1 MTTQQSKVTAQ
12 NFDLSKY
19 QIETSTKKVLVKIE
33 ETGEEFEVTVKQLS
47 WSKRNQLISKSLQF
61 TSSGSTTFSAD
72 VYVRE
77 CLKEMI
83 IEAPWGNTTESFLL
97 QIDNR
102 LGSALEELVPTAF
115 DDVSGAAD
123 TIKKE
128 Q

>member
-1 MTTQQSKVTAQ
+1 MTQESTG
-12 NFDLSKY
+12 FDFKKY
-19 QIETSTKKVLVKIE
+19 IIEKSPETRTLTIA
-33 ETGEEFEVTVKQLS
+33 ETGETFEITVKELA

-61 TSSGSTTFSAD
+61 TSTGSTSFSAD

-83 IEAPWGNTTESFLL
+83 IEAPWGYTTESFLL

-115 DDVSGAAD
+115 EDVSGAAD
-123 TIKKE
+123 TIKKG

>member
-1 MTTQQSKVTAQ
+1 MTQESTG
-12 NFDLSKY
+12 FDFKKY
-19 QIETSTKKVLVKIE
+19 IIEKSPETRTLTIA
-33 ETGEEFEVTVKQLS
+33 ETGETFEITVKELA

-77 CLKEMI
+77 CLKEMV
-83 IEAPWGNTTESFLL
+83 IEAPLGNTTESFLL

-123 TIKKE
+123 TIKKG

>member
-1 MTTQQSKVTAQ
+1 MTQESTG
-12 NFDLSKY
+12 FDFKKY
-19 QIETSTKKVLVKIE
+19 IIEKSPETRTLTIA
-33 ETGEEFEVTVKQLS
+33 ETGETFEITVKELA

-61 TSSGSTTFSAD
+61 TSTGSTSFSAD

-123 TIKKE
+123 TIKKG

>member
-1 MTTQQSKVTAQ
+1 MTQESTG
-12 NFDLSKY
+12 FDFKKY
-19 QIETSTKKVLVKIE
+19 IIEKSPETRTLTIA
-33 ETGEEFEVTVKQLS
+33 ETGETFEITVKELA

-61 TSSGSTTFSAD
+61 TSTGSTTFSAD

-83 IEAPWGNTTESFLL
+83 IGAPWGNTTESFLL

-102 LGSALEELVPTAF
+102 LGSALETLVPQAF
-115 DDVSGAAD
+115 DDLTGTVD
-123 TIKKE
+123 IVKKE

>member
-1 MTTQQSKVTAQ
+1 MTQESTG
-12 NFDLSKY
+12 FDFKKY
-19 QIETSTKKVLVKIE
+19 IIEKGPEKRTLTIT
-33 ETGEEFEVTVKQLS
+33 ETGETFEISVKELA

-61 TSSGSTTFSAD
+61 TSSGNTTFFAD

-83 IEAPWGNTTESFLL
+83 TEAPWGNTTESFLL

-115 DDVSGAAD
+115 DDVSGAAE
-123 TIKKE
+123 TIKKG

>member
-1 MTTQQSKVTAQ
+1 MTQESTG
-12 NFDLSKY
+12 FDFKKY
-19 QIETSTKKVLVKIE
+19 IIEKSPETRTLTIA
-33 ETGEEFEVTVKQLS
+33 ETGETFEITVKELA

-77 CLKEMI
+77 CLKEMV

>member
-1 MTTQQSKVTAQ
+1 MTQESTG
-12 NFDLSKY
+12 FDFKKY
-19 QIETSTKKVLVKIE
+19 IIEKSPETRTLTIA
-33 ETGEEFEVTVKQLS
+33 ETGETFEITVKELA

-61 TSSGSTTFSAD
+61 TSTGSTTFSAD

-123 TIKKE
+123 TIKKG

>member
-1 MTTQQSKVTAQ
+1 MTQESTG
-12 NFDLSKY
+12 FDFKKY
-19 QIETSTKKVLVKIE
+19 IIEKSPETRTLTIA
-33 ETGEEFEVTVKQLS
+33 ETGETFEITVKELA

-61 TSSGSTTFSAD
+61 TSTGNTTFSAD

-102 LGSALEELVPTAF
+102 LGSALETLVPQAF

-123 TIKKE
+123 TIKKG

>member
-1 MTTQQSKVTAQ
+1 MTQESTG
-12 NFDLSKY
+12 FDFKKY
-19 QIETSTKKVLVKIE
+19 IIEKSPETRTLTIT
-33 ETGEEFEVTVKQLS
+33 ETGETFDITVKELA

-123 TIKKE
+123 TIKKG

>member
-1 MTTQQSKVTAQ
+1 MTQESTG
-12 NFDLSKY
+12 FDFKKY
-19 QIETSTKKVLVKIE
+19 IIEKSPETRTLTIA
-33 ETGEEFEVTVKQLS
+33 ETGETFEITVKELA

-61 TSSGSTTFSAD
+61 TSTGSTTFSAD

-97 QIDNR
+97 KIDNR
-102 LGSALEELVPTAF
+102 LGLALEELVPTAF

-123 TIKKE
+123 TIKKG